1 METRSMRRNKYTME
15 QIDRLEQSNQEL
27 LEKNQTLQETNSVLS
42 HALSVVSKSTHI
54 PTQIYTLPNT
64 PSLKEKMQLRR
75 SVRVANFRRQRTT
88 SMG

>member
-42 HALSVVSKSTHI
+42 HDYLLSLNRHI
-54 PTQIYTLPNT
+54 FQHKFIHSQIHLP
-64 PSLKEKMQLRR
+64 LRKKC
-75 SVRVANFRRQRTT
+75 SYAVL
-88 SMG
+88 

>member
-1 METRSMRRNKYTME
+1 METRPMRRNKYTME

-54 PTQIYTLPNT
+54 PTQIYTLTNT

>member
-1 METRSMRRNKYTME
+1 MRRNKYTME
-15 QIDRLEQSNQEL
+15 QIDKLEQSNQEL
-27 LEKNQTLQETNSVLS
+27 LENNQTLQETNTVLS

-54 PTQIYTLPNT
+54 PTQIYTLPYTLPNT